1 MSDCHCN
8 LTFFFVRQELNS
20 LHTTALRQG
29 NPRFVLNIRNKNIH
43 MPEKYSGKREEGN
56 TLAQIMSKGV
66 ANKLMCNLKNNSND
80 TSECKTIG

>member
-1 MSDCHCN
+1 
-8 LTFFFVRQELNS
+8 
-20 LHTTALRQG
+20 
-29 NPRFVLNIRNKNIH
+29 